1 MARDIGVTPGAELF
15 RAVTTKYYGDGTV
28 ETVYE
33 GPYDKPGTARGRVGF
48 WRNHL
53 AKREDGSKA
62 QGYIESCR
70 PVWSRVADPAPQP
83 ERRTARGQDESVPA
97 DGPVA
102 QLVGEALRT
111 RRSMHGRH
119 VADLLAEHGHSEE
132 ADRVRTEVRAR
143 HGHLSGKQAL
153 ELLSTAP

>member
-15 RAVTTKYYGDGTV
+15 RAVTTKHYSDGTV

-48 WRNHL
+48 WRSHL

-62 QGYIESCR
+62 EGYIESCR
-70 PVWSRVADPAPQP
+70 PVWSRVTDPAPQAGQ
-83 ERRTARGQDESVPA
+83 RTSQESDETGPIASPA
-97 DGPVA
+97 TRLVA
-102 QLVGEALRT
+102 EALRT
-111 RRSMHGRH
+111 RRGMHGRH
-119 VADLLAEHGHSEE
+119 VADLLAEHGHAEE

-153 ELLSTAP
+153 ELLSTP